1 LVVGDDHDA
10 TVLPD
15 TDAGVGRPQVDPD
28 GRAIVPVGHL
38 TTFFRHATDRGLRKA
53 KRRRRRRDERREK
66 MLVRRGCRNFIIK
79 FSKVPRCCSTVNVD
93 CYRCMLHAGRLLRWK
108 TNRRQCMN
116 ASTIDR
122 CWRIDLDAAV
132 SPPTLRACLDGGL

>member
-1 LVVGDDHDA
+1 MKLDPGMHIGLHLVFFGKS
-10 TVLPD
+10 
-15 TDAGVGRPQVDPD
+15 GV
-28 GRAIVPVGHL
+28 
-38 TTFFRHATDRGLRKA
+38 T
-53 KRRRRRRDERREK
+53 
-66 MLVRRGCRNFIIK
+66 
-79 FSKVPRCCSTVNVD
+79 
-93 CYRCMLHAGRLLRWK
+93 RCMLHAGRLLRWK